1 MGLNKERAFYKAVS
15 RSIQS
20 LNTQAELKAKLEGI
34 IRLAARASHC
44 AVSLLLMDT
53 AGQKLSHNIS
63 FGLPQFYLHKGVLSA
78 AESIGETAGIQTV
91 SITDTQ
97 NDSRIQFPQM
107 AAKAGFSSILGSP
120 VIHQEKV
127 IGSLRFYCK
136 DSYEFSQQDI
146 NFAENMAR
154 IISLAFGTLPVNTTS
169 WDKPA
174 PLPAS
179 DLKTARNVTFA
190 HQSEAEFARLLDFYN
205 IEWIYEPRSFPLSWK
220 GEQVT
225 EMFTPDFYLP
235 GMDMYIELTTLKQ
248 SLVTTKNHK
257 LKLLRELYPD
267 IKISL
272 LYKNDYARL
281 LAKYGCGPL
290 AQTRAHGIDR
300 VLYTAQDISERVSS
314 LARQISDDYRDS
326 RPILIGVQ
334 RGFICF
340 MADLIRQIAVPLDI
354 DFMTISYYS
363 GSNAS
368 MVRIT
373 KDMDLEVAGRDV
385 LLVEDIV
392 DTGITLN
399 YLLNHLRSK
408 NPSSLKVCT
417 LLDRK
422 VRRLID
428 IKIDYVGFELPDEF
442 VVGYGLDYH
451 EEYRNLP
458 FIGIPGIKETPDN
471 KP

>member
-78 AESIGETAGIQTV
+78 AESIGETAGIQAV
-91 SITDTQ
+91 SITDAQ

-120 VIHQEKV
+120 VIYQEKV

-154 IISLAFGTLPVNTTS
+154 IISLAFGTLPVSTTS
-169 WDKPA
+169 WDKTA

-408 NPSSLKVCT
+408 NPASLKVCT

-458 FIGIPGIKETPDN
+458 FIGIPGIKETSDN